1 MLLKFDEV
9 NVAKALADLLMTGT
23 EKLLPKIH
31 ELFNILGCFIFV
43 VFKGEFKSTV
53 QLH

>member
-1 MLLKFDEV
+1 MLTFVEV
-9 NVAKALADLLMTGT
+9 NVAEALADLLMTGT

-31 ELFNILGCFIFV
+31 ESLNILGCFIFV
-43 VFKGEFKSTV
+43 VFKGKFKSTV